1 MKATIL
7 VGSVLLLIPC
17 GGPFAQDKQ
26 STKPS
31 IRFSITP
38 VPPGDSASPQA
49 APTRNQLL
57 ERFPMVVVEKDA
69 TLFPMVVT
77 QGRGA
82 DYPIYIVPPFSTEQ
96 PRTRLNLTKP
106 LPRAPAI
113 KKR

>member
-31 IRFSITP
+31 IKFSIVP
-38 VPPGDSASPQA
+38 VQPGDSANPQT
-49 APTRNQLL
+49 APARNLLL
-57 ERFPMVVVEKDA
+57 ERFPMVVVETDPSHY
-69 TLFPMVVT
+69 PMVVT

-82 DYPIYIVPPFSTEQ
+82 DYPIYVVPPFSMAQ

-106 LPRAPAI
+106 VPRAPAT